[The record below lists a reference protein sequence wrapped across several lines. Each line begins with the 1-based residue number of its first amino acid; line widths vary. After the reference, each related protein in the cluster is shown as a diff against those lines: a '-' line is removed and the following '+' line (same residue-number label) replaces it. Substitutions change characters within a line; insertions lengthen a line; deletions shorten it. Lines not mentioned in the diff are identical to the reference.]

1 MRKQEFTIVAAST
14 VLVILSMAMTTNRG
28 SNELIEADGLRHYW
42 ESSNII
48 EKKIERPEKRACQ
61 LELVSEPLPEELPAV
76 ESLGEFKITAYC
88 PCEQC
93 CGVWATKRDGAVKGA
108 SGRVLVHGYSI
119 AVDPSVIPY
128 GSIVEINGREYRADD
143 CGGSI
148 KGNRID
154 VYMDSHDDAVEF
166 GVRHEEVTR

>member
-1 MRKQEFTIVAAST
+1 MSKKDFFHMAALT
-14 VLVILSMAMTTNRG
+14 VLMVVLSMITIRG
-28 SNELIEADGLRHYW
+28 RNEPIEANGLGYYW
-42 ESSNII
+42 KPSIIVQKI
-48 EKKIERPEKRACQ
+48 EKPEKRAN
-61 LELVSEPLPEELPAV
+61 LPELVAEPVADELPAI

-93 CGVWATKRDGAVKGA
+93 CGVWATKREGSVRGA
-108 SGRVLVHGYSI
+108 SGRVLVPGYSI

-128 GSIVEINGREYRADD
+128 GSIVRINGREFRADD

-154 VYMDSHDDAVEF
+154 MYMDSHEEAVVY
-166 GVRHEEVTR
+166 GVRYEEVMR

>member
-1 MRKQEFTIVAAST
+1 MRKQEFIIIAAFT
-14 VLVILSMAMTTNRG
+14 MLIILSMTITTIRD
-28 SNELIEADGLRHYW
+28 SNEPIEADGPGYFW
-42 ESSNII
+42 KPSNII
-48 EKKIERPEKRACQ
+48 EKKIEKPGKRAY
-61 LELVSEPLPEELPAV
+61 LPELVAEPVTDELPAV

-93 CGVWATKRDGAVKGA
+93 CGVWATKRYGAVKGA
-108 SGRVLVHGYSI
+108 YGRVLVPGYSI

-128 GSIVEINGREYRADD
+128 GSIVKINDREYRADD

-154 VYMDSHDDAVEF
+154 VYMDSHDDAVVF
-166 GVRHEEVTR
+166 GVRYEEVLR